1 MALSLSHALAAP
13 FDWTTAGGGAY
24 DLVLTFASG
33 PSPVNVSFV
42 SGTYRMLLAPTS
54 GSVQDF
60 VRQVEDAINS
70 VMFADG
76 RAETFTLTYSTTTGK
91 LTLAISSGTFTCA
104 FGSYTAAALL
114 GFTTTRT
121 AVATAEADYPPKYL
135 ATFVA
140 RTGGDFVER
149 EPVAARETV
158 AGGQAGWRSGITTFV
173 DEVAFQAIPT
183 DPSYQGSYAQTPWG
197 STNRAT
203 TRGAGHHPFTCSD
216 LLAVSLGKAVAFADG
231 NFAECL
237 ADTSE
242 RYYLCTIPVESQRA
256 PRVALMAD
264 GYLGLKTWTT
274 KLVLRSTP
282 TGTRA

>member
-1 MALSLSHALAAP
+1 MAYTLTHALAAP

-91 LTLAISSGTFTCA
+91 LTLAISAGTFTCA

-121 AVATAEADYPPKYL
+121 AVASAEADYPPKYL

-140 RTGGDFVER
+140 RTGGDFTER

-158 AGGQAGWRSGITTFV
+158 AGGQAGWRSGITTYL
-173 DEVAFQAIPT
+173 DEVTFEAIPSNPT
-183 DPSYQGSYAQTPWG
+183 HQGTMVQTPWG
-197 STNRAT
+197 STDRST
-203 TRGAGHHPFTCSD
+203 SRGAGHHPFTCSD
-216 LLAVSLGKAVAFADG
+216 FLAVCLGKAVAFADG
-231 NFAECL
+231 NLVECM
-237 ADTSE
+237 ASTSE
-242 RYYLCTIPVESQRA
+242 RYYLCTIPAESLRS
-256 PRVALMAD
+256 PRVALMAE
-264 GYLGLKTWTT
+264 GYLGLRRWTT
-274 KLVLRSTP
+274 KVLLRSTA

>member
-13 FDWTTAGGGAY
+13 FDWTTATGGAY

-33 PSPVNVSFV
+33 PSPVSVSFTT
-42 SGTYRMLLAPTS
+42 GTYRMLLAPTS
-54 GSVQDF
+54 GSVRDF
-60 VRQVEDAINS
+60 VREVEDAINA

-76 RAETFTLTYSTTTGK
+76 RAETFSLTYSTTTGK

-121 AVATAEADYPPKYL
+121 AVSSAVADYPPKYL

-140 RTGGDFVER
+140 RTGVDFVER
-149 EPVAARETV
+149 EPIAARETV
-158 AGGQAGWRSGITTFV
+158 AGGQAGWRSGITTHT
-173 DEVAFQAIPT
+173 DEATFQAIPT
-183 DPSYQGSYAQTPWG
+183 DPSYQASYAQTPWG
-197 STNRAT
+197 STDRAT

-216 LLAVSLGKAVAFADG
+216 LLAVSLGKALAFADG

-237 ADTSE
+237 ASTSV

-274 KLVLRSTP
+274 KVILRSTP

>member
-1 MALSLSHALAAP
+1 MALTLSHALAVN
-13 FDWTTAGGGAY
+13 FSWTTAGGGGY

-33 PSPVNVSFV
+33 PSPVNVVFLT
-42 SGTYRMLLAPTS
+42 GTYRMLLAPTS
-54 GSVQDF
+54 GSVRDF
-60 VRQVEDAINS
+60 VREVQDAINS
-70 VMFADG
+70 VMSADG

-121 AVATAEADYPPKYL
+121 AVASAEADYPPKYL
-135 ATFVA
+135 ATFVS

-173 DEVAFQAIPT
+173 DEVTFQAIPT
-183 DPSYQGSYAQTPWG
+183 NPAFQASYVQTPWS
-197 STNRAT
+197 STDRAT

-216 LLAVSLGKAVAFADG
+216 LLAVSLGKTVAFADG
-231 NFAECL
+231 NLAECMS
-237 ADTSE
+237 DTSKL
-242 RYYLCTIPVESQRA
+242 YYLCTIPTESQRA

-274 KLVLRSTP
+274 KIVLRSTP
-282 TGTRA
+282 TGNRA